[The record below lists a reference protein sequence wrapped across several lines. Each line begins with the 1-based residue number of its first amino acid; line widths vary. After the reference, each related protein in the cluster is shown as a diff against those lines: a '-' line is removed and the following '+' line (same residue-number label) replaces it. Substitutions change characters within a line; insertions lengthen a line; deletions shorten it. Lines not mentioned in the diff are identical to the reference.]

1 MHLKRWISGLVMG
14 PILIVLTLYAPPWL
28 FTILILALIL
38 FSLREFYA
46 LALPGIPS
54 RDKFVGILL
63 SLLPPLAFYSRD
75 PRCFLS
81 AATLLVFFVLVG
93 ALSSPD
99 PFERRLDRTSK
110 QLLGFLYIA
119 FFLGHF
125 ILMRQFPS
133 GPVWV
138 LFTLT
143 AVFSGDTAA
152 FYIGRAYGRKKLAPA
167 ISPGKTME
175 GGYGAVGGSTAAAV
189 LFRGVFF
196 PEIPILHALALGLG
210 VGIVGQLGD
219 LWESILKRSAQV
231 KDSGTLIPG
240 HGGLLD
246 RFDSVLFSG
255 PFVYYYAWIMGLGF

>member
-14 PILIVLTLYAPPWL
+14 PLLIVLTLYAPPWL
-28 FTILILALIL
+28 FTLLILALI
-38 FSLREFYA
+38 FIGLREFYA
-46 LALPGIPS
+46 LVLPGIPS
-54 RDKFVGILL
+54 RDRSVGILL
-63 SLLPPLAFYSRD
+63 SLLPPLAFYSREA
-75 PRCFLS
+75 RCFHS
-81 AATLLVFFVLVG
+81 AAVLLAFFVFVG
-93 ALSSPD
+93 ALKSPD
-99 PFERRLDRTSK
+99 PFERRLDCASK

-133 GPVWV
+133 GQLWV

-143 AVFSGDTAA
+143 AVFSSDTTA
-152 FYIGRAYGRKKLAPA
+152 FYIGRTCGRKKLAPA
-167 ISPGKTME
+167 ISPGKTVE
-175 GGYGAVGGSTAAAV
+175 GGYGAVGGSMAAAL
-189 LFRGVFF
+189 LFKGLFF
-196 PEIPILHALALGLG
+196 SEIPFLHALALGLG

-246 RFDSVLFSG
+246 RIDSVLFAG
-255 PFVYYYAWIMGLGF
+255 PFVYYYAWIMGLGI